1 MARGLFRSER
11 ERYGMNNDKM
21 LKASYAKF
29 DSKKTFYLYD
39 SNITYITFEIITYR
53 ANQSDG
59 H

>member
-29 DSKKTFYLYD
+29 ASKKPFICMI
-39 SNITYITFEIITYR
+39 SNIHSITFEIKFIFVM
-53 ANQSDG
+53 N
-59 H
+59 

>member
-29 DSKKTFYLYD
+29 ASKKTFYLYD
-39 SNITYITFEIITYR
+39 FQYSFHYFLNH
-53 ANQSDG
+53 NLLD
-59 H
+59 